1 MEVLQR
7 QLHDTIRNLDLQLAP
22 CPSGSSPS
30 PLPALPLLDK
40 AWLDGRAVLT
50 LPWLTSFLSM
60 MRWDLASPRTRTYT
74 ALFSRLRA
82 MLQHLYAALLTAA
95 QAGQEGAATATD
107 GPSPSPP
114 SSPACAWS
122 TALYLILEVE
132 QLFDELGVDPAG
144 PCDDTG
150 THTITLSTTDA

>member
-22 CPSGSSPS
+22 CGSSTSSTS

-50 LPWLTSFLSM
+50 LPWLSSFLSM

-95 QAGQEGAATATD
+95 QAGQATSTASD
-107 GPSPSPP
+107 GPTT

-150 THTITLSTTDA
+150 TGIITRSRTHV